1 MTMMNDDDKD
11 PIVEEARRAG
21 DAYMKR
27 FNYDLKAVFADL
39 RRRTEA
45 ARAAGRQVV
54 SLPPRRVQPKG
65 PGAAKKAS

>member
-1 MTMMNDDDKD
+1 MAHD
-11 PIVEEARRAG
+11 PIIEEVRRAG

-45 ARAAGRQVV
+45 ARRRGGRAKRRRGSAGAGI
-54 SLPPRRVQPKG
+54 SL
-65 PGAAKKAS
+65 AEASPTY